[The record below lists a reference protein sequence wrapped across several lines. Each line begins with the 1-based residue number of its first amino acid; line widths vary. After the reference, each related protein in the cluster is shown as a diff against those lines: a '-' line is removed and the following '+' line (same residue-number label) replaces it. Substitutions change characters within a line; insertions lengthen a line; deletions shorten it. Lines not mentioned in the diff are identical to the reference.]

1 MGERVRVRGKYSAM
15 KPPLTPALSPQRG
28 EGVIVAV
35 GLDLSGL
42 WENICG

>member
-1 MGERVRVRGKYSAM
+1 MGERVRVRGEYSVM

-28 EGVIVAV
+28 EGVFVTV
-35 GLDLSGL
+35 GLDLRRL